1 MIILGISALYHDS
14 SVTVLK
20 DGEIIFASQEERFSR
35 IKHDESFPKKTLSTV
50 IKKFNLSIDKIDFIT
65 FYEKPIQKFSRLL
78 DTYLHY
84 APFNGFESFKKS
96 MPIWLKE
103 KIYQK
108 ELIVEELEVL
118 LKTKEKNKILDKL
131 LFCEHHKSHAA
142 SAFFAS
148 PFKSAAILNIDGV
161 GEYATTSI
169 FLGSEN
175 KIKAIKQINYPHSL
189 GLLYSAFTYYLGFK
203 VNSGEYKLMGLAPYG
218 EKKYTKVILNNLIN
232 LNDDGSF
239 FLNQKYF
246 DYSTGLKMINKKF
259 ENLFKKKTRLPD
271 ENIDQEHMNIAAS
284 IQDVLE
290 IAIIHIAKNL
300 KKETSEENLCLA
312 GGVALNCVANYK
324 LFKEKVFENIWVQ
337 PASSDAGGSLGSSMY
352 LYYNIL
358 GHKREVVKDQDSMKG
373 CFLGNEY
380 SDDDIEKN
388 IKKYSL
394 IFNTV
399 TNEGLFKNVAKK
411 LEEGKV
417 VGWFQG
423 KSEFGPRSLGARSI
437 LADPRPQDMQKKLNL
452 KIKFRESF
460 RPFAPSVLSEYQND
474 WFSSEIKNEY
484 MLFINK
490 VLNANINKDKKKQI
504 INSFDMLDNIDSKIA
519 AITHVDLTARVQSVY
534 KSKNPK
540 FHELIRQFYILTG
553 IPLLINTSFN
563 VRGEPIVET
572 PEDAIKCFLGTD
584 IDVLV
589 LNNYII
595 EKNDQK
601 EYLLK
606 KKHSLKFEKD

>member
-1 MIILGISALYHDS
+1 
-14 SVTVLK
+14 
-20 DGEIIFASQEERFSR
+20 
-35 IKHDESFPKKTLSTV
+35 
-50 IKKFNLSIDKIDFIT
+50 
-65 FYEKPIQKFSRLL
+65 
-78 DTYLHY
+78 
-84 APFNGFESFKKS
+84 
-96 MPIWLKE
+96 
-103 KIYQK
+103 
-108 ELIVEELEVL
+108 
-118 LKTKEKNKILDKL
+118 
-131 LFCEHHKSHAA
+131 
-142 SAFFAS
+142 
-148 PFKSAAILNIDGV
+148 
-161 GEYATTSI
+161 
-169 FLGSEN
+169 
-175 KIKAIKQINYPHSL
+175 
-189 GLLYSAFTYYLGFK
+189 
-203 VNSGEYKLMGLAPYG
+203 
-218 EKKYTKVILNNLIN
+218 
-232 LNDDGSF
+232 
-239 FLNQKYF
+239 
-246 DYSTGLKMINKKF
+246 
-259 ENLFKKKTRLPD
+259 
-271 ENIDQEHMNIAAS
+271 MNIAAS

-474 WFSSEIKNEY
+474 WFSSEIKNDE
-484 MLFINK
+484 
-490 VLNANINKDKKKQI
+490 
-504 INSFDMLDNIDSKIA
+504 
-519 AITHVDLTARVQSVY
+519 
-534 KSKNPK
+534 
-540 FHELIRQFYILTG
+540 E
-553 IPLLINTSFN
+553 
-563 VRGEPIVET
+563 
-572 PEDAIKCFLGTD
+572 
-584 IDVLV
+584 
-589 LNNYII
+589 
-595 EKNDQK
+595 
-601 EYLLK
+601 
-606 KKHSLKFEKD
+606 